1 MPKPQAWSLSDEECV
16 RVLRCLQEHRE
27 KHGSN
32 PSFREMQD
40 GLGLSSS
47 SVVEY
52 RIDALLSRGWVVA
65 EPGKAR
71 SIRPTMAGLQ
81 AAQLTDERCPH
92 CGGRLNRC
100 AHEGK
105 SHEAATG
112 SEVNDA

>member
-1 MPKPQAWSLSDEECV
+1 MAQNMKGQNWSLSDTECV
-16 RVLRCLQEHRE
+16 RVLRFLQQFRE
-27 KHGSN
+27 QHGSN

-52 RIDALLSRGWVVA
+52 RIDALLARGWVVTD
-65 EPGKAR
+65 PGRAR

-100 AHEGK
+100 AHEEGD
-105 SHEAATG
+105 G
-112 SEVNDA
+112 G